1 MRLKFISPQW
11 CTGMKKTAAIFH
23 GLGGSE
29 NSFWIPWLKTAL
41 ETEGYDVWAPTL
53 PVCNGFDDLGAWVQ
67 EAATTAPHRDYDVMV
82 GHSAGGTLIL
92 QLLSRND
99 FSARHAI
106 TVASFVKSLTDDQS
120 NDPGFPA
127 GFKVEAIR
135 NNCRTLTY
143 IHSDNDPWA
152 CGQEQGE
159 FMRRSLGGTL
169 IVMTGQGHFGSDIM
183 KQPYKTFP
191 LLLAHCLFKV

>member
-1 MRLKFISPQW
+1 M
-11 CTGMKKTAAIFH
+11 GMKKTAAIFH

-29 NSFWIPWLKTAL
+29 NSFWIPWLKAAL
-41 ETEGYDVWAPTL
+41 EAEGFDVWTPSL
-53 PVCNGFDDLGAWVQ
+53 PACNGFDDLDAWVQ
-67 EAATTAPHRDYDVMV
+67 AAAATAPHRDYDVMV

-106 TVASFVKSLTDDQS
+106 TVASFVKPLTDHRA
-120 NDPGFPA
+120 NDLNFPA
-127 GFKVEAIR
+127 GFDVAVIR
-135 NNCRTLTY
+135 RNCQALTY

-169 IVMTGQGHFGSDIM
+169 IVMTGQGHFGSDAM

-191 LLLAHCLFKV
+191 LLLAHCLLEV

>member
-1 MRLKFISPQW
+1 M
-11 CTGMKKTAAIFH
+11 GMKKTAAIFH

-29 NSFWIPWLKTAL
+29 NSFWIPWLKAAL
-41 ETEGYDVWAPTL
+41 ETEGFDVWTPSL
-53 PVCNGFDDLGAWVQ
+53 PACNGFDDLDAWVQ
-67 EAATTAPHRDYDVMV
+67 VAAATAPHRDYDVMV

-106 TVASFVKSLTDDQS
+106 TVASFVKPLTDHRA
-120 NDPGFPA
+120 NDLNFPA
-127 GFKVEAIR
+127 GFDVAVIR
-135 NNCRTLTY
+135 RNCQALTY

-159 FMRRSLGGTL
+159 FIRSSLGGTL
-169 IVMTGQGHFGSDIM
+169 IVMTGQGHFGSDAM

-191 LLLAHCLFKV
+191 LLLTHCLLEV

>member
-1 MRLKFISPQW
+1 
-11 CTGMKKTAAIFH
+11 MKKTAAIFH

-29 NSFWIPWLKTAL
+29 NSFWIPWLKAAL
-41 ETEGYDVWAPTL
+41 ETEGFDVWTPSLPT
-53 PVCNGFDDLGAWVQ
+53 CNGFDDLDAWIQ
-67 EAATTAPHRDYDVMV
+67 EVTAIAPHRDYDVIV

-92 QLLSRND
+92 RLLSRND

-106 TVASFVKSLTDDQS
+106 AVASFVKPLTDRQA
-120 NDPGFPA
+120 NDLNFPA
-127 GFKVEAIR
+127 GFDVETIR
-135 NNCRTLTY
+135 SNCHALTY

-169 IVMTGQGHFGSDIM
+169 IVMTGQGHFGSDTM

-191 LLLAHCLFKV
+191 LLLAHCLLEV

>member
-1 MRLKFISPQW
+1 MR
-11 CTGMKKTAAIFH
+11 KTAAIFH

-29 NSFWIPWLKTAL
+29 NSFWIPWLKTTL
-41 ETEGYDVWAPTL
+41 ETEGLDVWTPSM
-53 PVCNGFDDLGAWVQ
+53 PPCNGFDDLDAWVQ
-67 EAATTAPHRDYDVMV
+67 EAAATAPHRDYDVMV

-99 FSARHAI
+99 FSARRAI
-106 TVASFVKSLTDDQS
+106 TVASFVKPLTDHRT
-120 NDPGFPA
+120 NDLDFPA
-127 GFKVEAIR
+127 GFDVEIIR
-135 NNCRTLTY
+135 RNCRALTY

-169 IVMTGQGHFGSDIM
+169 IVMTGQGHFGSDAM
-183 KQPYKTFP
+183 QQPYKKFP
-191 LLLAHCLFKV
+191 LLLAHCLLEV